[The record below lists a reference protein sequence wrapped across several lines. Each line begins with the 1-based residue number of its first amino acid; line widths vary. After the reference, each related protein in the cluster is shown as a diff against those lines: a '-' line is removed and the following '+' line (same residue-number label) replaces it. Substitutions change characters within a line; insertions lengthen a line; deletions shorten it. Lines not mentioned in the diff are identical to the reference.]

1 MHAVNI
7 IPSWNCFKC
16 NATWPNQATAKKNCT
31 SLDAITQRKKPLH
44 FRALITKKKNEKR
57 KMEFCENCRVEF
69 GALFVLFQVRDNKS
83 QLQNE
88 NKIRKK
94 TWTNGDWS
102 KQSVENWMWRNER
115 EVDFCFILFLCS
127 VALLKS
133 KLTCYG
139 WRRIS
144 QIEMDSFCVW
154 QTTKSS
160 HKKVIIK
167 T

>member
-1 MHAVNI
+1 MRHDQIKQQQKRTVRHLTQSHNE
-7 IPSWNCFKC
+7 
-16 NATWPNQATAKKNCT
+16 KN
-31 SLDAITQRKKPLH
+31 H
-44 FRALITKKKNEKR
+44 FTFAHWLQKKNEKR